1 MRKIVKALS
10 ILICIV
16 LFSID
21 ASASNPVDANMY
33 AEEVAKMI
41 TGNTPKAAYKIL
53 NEWEEEFG
61 VSEPL
66 NRARIIIRL
75 MHGTFI
81 VRQYYF
87 VNPSPMISLAI
98 EYRKRN
104 RIEKERAEQSITTD
118 TTINGVVLGGVFD
131 ITVSSKAKQL
141 LENYPKES
149 LEWALCKLYA
159 NEDVSF
165 YSIRAKYISKQNYLQ
180 IENDRDSRVS
190 YYRDSRVSYYNTN
203 LSLGLASE
211 FNMGSLSQIGNGYG
225 IVLKGLLEI
234 APVEVRI
241 TEEIMGYEHLPNLN
255 PPEITKDIKEPKMT
269 SINLGLEFASEI
281 TNIYGIGVFWNS
293 GVALKIIAI
302 GGKGSEEYYIN
313 TYNYSLGCELRY
325 FCKDNLGN
333 NYKYNFYSL
342 SFKYNLTDYTQ
353 GDIINLT
360 GNYITI
366 QLQYSWT
373 LSGNQ
378 Q

>member
-10 ILICIV
+10 ILICIF
-16 LFSID
+16 LFSIVS
-21 ASASNPVDANMY
+21 SASNPVDANMY
-33 AEEVAKMI
+33 AEEVAKI
-41 TGNTPKAAYKIL
+41 FTGNRPKAAYKIL
-53 NEWEEEFG
+53 NKWEEEFG

-66 NRARIIIRL
+66 IRAKIIIDL
-75 MHGTFI
+75 MCGTVI
-81 VRQYYF
+81 EGKYYLTT
-87 VNPSPMISLAI
+87 PTHSSLSSYAI

-118 TTINGVVLGGVFD
+118 TTINGVVVGGVFD

-149 LEWALCKLYA
+149 LGWALCKLYA
-159 NEDVSF
+159 NGDVEF
-165 YSIRAKYISKQNYLQ
+165 YTIWSGMNDLSKKMKLKIDCQR
-180 IENDRDSRVS
+180 DRRVS
-190 YYRDSRVSYYNTN
+190 YSNMN

-234 APVEVRI
+234 APVEVRF

-269 SINLGLEFASEI
+269 STNLGLEFASEI

-293 GVALKIIAI
+293 GAALKIIGI

-353 GDIINLT
+353 EDIINLT

-378 Q
+378 R